1 MKKGNIVSID
11 HNGQFE
17 LCEIVGF
24 AGERVTLKILNTGEI
39 LHVYREEFIPIV
51 DGF

>member
-17 LCEIVGF
+17 LCEIIGF
-24 AGERVTLKILNTGEI
+24 AAERVTLKILNTGEI
-39 LHVYREEFIPIV
+39 LNVWPEEFIPVV
-51 DGF
+51 DSF